1 MDFLQLNKATNLIFE
16 NYKQIIDSK
25 EVNIVNLLY
34 NKKII
39 KLQLMDEKIIKQEWK
54 IKEAEFYKYFWKK
67 YITIGKKEKSINKHI
82 KNTYKNLKINEILYF
97 KIKNYEIYEERV
109 KKYIIPTIRK
119 HQKYIEEIEEKGN
132 EAFIEQKKSKKTKKY
147 YEVNYLKK
155 QLEKNNSKIGEL
167 TDEYIIKLLKIYR
180 PNYVNIDLKEFK
192 EIQSGD
198 ISNIHKCKKKIP
210 IDLEYLR
217 RNGKIEIYC
226 PICKST
232 YILYRNMFNI
242 KYESHKNKDIG
253 LKEKSRLY
261 ELGYNLTKCKEE
273 RMRILYDII
282 RTNKMHSQEVIRQ
295 LQWFI
300 DFNGENRENAR
311 RKWQDDLKDIIIF
324 IVKNNKKVD

>member
-1 MDFLQLNKATNLIFE
+1 MDYLKINQVISKILTNYKETIINNNINIVKLCYNKNLIELQLTDDNL
-16 NYKQIIDSK
+16 
-25 EVNIVNLLY
+25 
-34 NKKII
+34 
-39 KLQLMDEKIIKQEWK
+39 IKQEWTVK
-54 IKEAEFYKYFWKK
+54 KTEFYKYFWKK

-82 KNTYKNLKINEILYF
+82 KNTYNNLKIKEIVHF
-97 KIKNYEIYEERV
+97 KIKSYDIYEEMV
-109 KKYIIPTIRK
+109 KKYIIPQIRK
-119 HQKYIEEIEEKGN
+119 HQKYVNEIEEKGN
-132 EAFIEQKKSKKTKKY
+132 EAFIERRKSKKIKKY
-147 YEVNYLKK
+147 YEINYLKK
-155 QLEKNNSKIGEL
+155 ELEKKNSNIVEL
-167 TDEYIIKLLKIYR
+167 KNEYIIKLLKIYR
-180 PNYVNIDLKEFK
+180 PNYVNIDIKEFK

-198 ISNIHKCKKKIP
+198 ISNIHKCKKRIP
-210 IDLEYLR
+210 IDLEILR
-217 RNGKIEIYC
+217 RNEKIEIYC